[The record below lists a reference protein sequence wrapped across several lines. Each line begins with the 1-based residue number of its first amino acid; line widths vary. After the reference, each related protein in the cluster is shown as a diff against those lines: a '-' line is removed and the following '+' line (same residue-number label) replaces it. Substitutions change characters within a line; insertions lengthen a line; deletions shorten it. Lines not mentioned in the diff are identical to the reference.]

1 MASRTRT
8 ILFHQIRA
16 NLYPTKTPHP
26 ATTEE
31 WVVARYLNQLRRE
44 YASAERAID
53 LLENALHDKRLAV
66 FGNMEV
72 DVSPTQ
78 RTLSDFVFLLRSVP
92 TNLTSEGDV
101 TATRN
106 ILKRYNEKAE
116 QLVVRLRSLLNRDE
130 KYALHL
136 DEMAHSPLFESHRE
150 AVQQELISDET
161 ERLIDERELGIER
174 ITNDVATVAT
184 IFRDMQTIVL
194 DQSTMLDNIEA
205 NLTQTVTHL
214 ESANVRHNII
224 RKSTETNAVIVSSL
238 LHLLLL
244 FLLLH
249 WWCTNLCNTSRQSCG
264 TTGPFGILDANRR
277 IQTRQENKQI

>member
-1 MASRTRT
+1 MICRPVYTFARRPDCNYKELVNKAKTAKPITMASRTRT

-66 FGNMEV
+66 FGNMDV
-72 DVSPTQ
+72 DVNPTQ
-78 RTLSDFVFLLRSVP
+78 RALSDFVFLLRSVP

-136 DEMAHSPLFESHRE
+136 DEMAHSPLFEEQRE

-194 DQSTMLDNIEA
+194 DQGTMLDNIEA

-214 ESANVRHNII
+214 ESANV
-224 RKSTETNAVIVSSL
+224 EL
-238 LHLLLL
+238 
-244 FLLLH
+244 
-249 WWCTNLCNTSRQSCG
+249 G
-264 TTGPFGILDANRR
+264 TA
-277 IQTRQENKQI
+277 QHHQK